1 MSAHAGG
8 QPRGRSITAKHLCSA
23 DSVGPAQTEMIP
35 FRVEAHETVHEAVEE
50 KCGAETCEHSFRGA
64 VVVQCT
70 CGCDILATVVMRRHQ
85 EAHSAHSSTG
95 SGEPRWPEWASWCRR
110 ITTVARMS

>member
-8 QPRGRSITAKHLCSA
+8 QPRGRSITAKHLSSA

-50 KCGAETCEHSFRGA
+50 KCGAGTFEQSFRG
-64 VVVQCT
+64 VVLVPIT
-70 CGCDILATVVMRRHQ
+70 CGWDILAAVVMRRHQ
-85 EAHSAHSSTG
+85 EAHSGHLGSPEPVLLWAHETNQRGRRRG
-95 SGEPRWPEWASWCRR
+95 SDS
-110 ITTVARMS
+110 